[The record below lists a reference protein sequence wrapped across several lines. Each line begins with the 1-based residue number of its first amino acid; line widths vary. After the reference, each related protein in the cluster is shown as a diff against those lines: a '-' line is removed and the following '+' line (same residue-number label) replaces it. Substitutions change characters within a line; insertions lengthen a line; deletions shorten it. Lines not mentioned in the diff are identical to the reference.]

1 MKYCEMCKQE
11 YDDSTVFCTQCGG
24 KLVEKP
30 AEELKQVMRVHKC
43 PACDLEYPDAVRFCS
58 QCGSELVYV
67 EEEVPAGL
75 QTVPVVAAPA
85 NVVAKPV
92 KEAGS
97 AENGVVTEEATEWE
111 FSSRF
116 LFRFAKEAKVTANE
130 SMLTIQKS
138 FGFIFYVVLNMS
150 KSAPVTLDIRDI
162 KSVIVKESYSVWA
175 GVFFL
180 FALACLGKDKFAA
193 AIIFAIIGYV
203 ELKYTKFIISY
214 SGGTIEFGDSNS
226 RTAEGIQ
233 SFLAYIRK
241 FNPNCIQQ

>member
-1 MKYCEMCKQE
+1 MKYCETCKHE
-11 YDDSTVFCTQCGG
+11 YDDGTVFCTQCGG

-43 PACDLEYPDAVRFCS
+43 PACNLEYPDAVRFCS

-67 EEEVPAGL
+67 EEEVTAGF
-75 QTVPVVAAPA
+75 QTVPVVAVPA
-85 NVVAKPV
+85 NDAAKPV

-97 AENGVVTEEATEWE
+97 AENGEITEEATEWE

-116 LFRFAKEAKVTANE
+116 LFRFAKEAKVTADE
-130 SMLTIQKS
+130 SMLTIQQS

-150 KSAPVTLDIRDI
+150 KSAPVTIDIHDI

-180 FALACLGKDKFAA
+180 FARACLGNDKLAA

-226 RTAEGIQ
+226 RTDEGIQ
-233 SFLAYIRK
+233 RFLAYIRK
-241 FNPNCIQQ
+241 FNPNCIQE

>member
-1 MKYCEMCKQE
+1 MKYCETCKHE
-11 YDDSTVFCTQCGG
+11 YDDNTVFCTQCGG

-30 AEELKQVMRVHKC
+30 AEEPKQVMRVHKC
-43 PACDLEYPDAVRFCS
+43 PDCDLEYPDAVRFCS

-85 NVVAKPV
+85 NDAAKPV
-92 KEAGS
+92 KEEDS
-97 AENGVVTEEATEWE
+97 VENGEVSEEATEWE

-150 KSAPVTLDIRDI
+150 KSKPVTFDIRDI
-162 KSVIVKESYSVWA
+162 KSVIVKESYSIWA
-175 GVFFL
+175 GVFFI
-180 FALACLGKDKFAA
+180 FALACLGKENYLAA
-193 AIIFAIIGYV
+193 VIFAIIGYV

-214 SGGTIEFGDSNS
+214 SGGTIEFSDSNS

>member
-1 MKYCEMCKQE
+1 MKYCETCKHE

-43 PACDLEYPDAVRFCS
+43 LACNLEYPDAVRFCS

-67 EEEVPAGL
+67 EEEVTAGS

-85 NVVAKPV
+85 NDVAKSV
-92 KEAGS
+92 KEADR
-97 AENGVVTEEATEWE
+97 AENGEVTEEATEWE

>member
-1 MKYCEMCKQE
+1 MKYCKMCKHE

-43 PACDLEYPDAVRFCS
+43 LACNAKYPDAVRFCS

-67 EEEVPAGL
+67 EEEVPTGL

-85 NVVAKPV
+85 NVSSNSE

-97 AENGVVTEEATEWE
+97 AESGVVTEEATEWE

-150 KSAPVTLDIRDI
+150 KSAPVTIDIRDI

-180 FALACLGKDKFAA
+180 FALACLGKDNYVA